1 MSPSA
6 AIITGHAREALAWLE
21 PGSAHAIVTSPPY
34 WRQRDYGHPDQL
46 GQEPAALEYVDHL
59 VAILEA
65 AGRALRPGGALWL
78 NLADTYHRGE
88 LAGIPWRVAFA
99 LHAAGYR
106 LRQDVIWHKPN
117 PMPESVRDRCTR
129 AHEYLFYL
137 TKPGPAFFDNVAIAE
152 PAAYPAGPGN
162 TRPPR
167 SAPSDRLRSGLH
179 ATGGRATRNPRSV
192 WTITPARYAGAHFA
206 TMPEALVR
214 RCLEATVPALAC
226 PACGAG
232 YQRIVARTRTP
243 TRPGARSKTYAAA
256 GGART
261 IGNRDPRR
269 HVTTTRTIGHAA
281 GCDCAAAD
289 AVPGL
294 VLDPFAGAGTVPAV
308 AVGLGRRAVAVELNP
323 DYAALAVDRIRAA
336 CPAADLTLITYPRKG

>member
-1 MSPSA
+1 MTPTA
-6 AIITGHAREALAWLE
+6 TIITGDARAALDWLE
-21 PGSAHAIVTSPPY
+21 PGSVHAIVTSPPY

-46 GQEPAALEYVDHL
+46 GQEPTAAEYVDHL
-59 VAILEA
+59 VAVLEA
-65 AGRALRPGGALWL
+65 AGRGLRPGGALWL

-88 LAGIPWRVAFA
+88 LAGIPWRVALA
-99 LHAAGYR
+99 LQAAGWK
-106 LRQDVIWHKPN
+106 LRQDIIWHKPA
-117 PMPESVRDRCTR
+117 PMPESARDRCTR
-129 AHEYLFYL
+129 AHEYLFL
-137 TKPGPAFFDNVAIAE
+137 LRRPGPAFFDAWAIAE
-152 PAAYPAGPGN
+152 PA
-162 TRPPR
+162 T
-167 SAPSDRLRSGLH
+167 
-179 ATGGRATRNPRSV
+179 TGGTRHPRSV
-192 WTITPARYAGAHFA
+192 WRIPHGGYPGAHFA
-206 TMPEALVR
+206 TMPMILVR

-243 TRPGARSKTYAAA
+243 TRPGVSSKTYAAA

-261 IGNRDPRR
+261 TGNRDPRR

-308 AVGLGRRAVAVELNP
+308 AVGLGRHAVGVELNP
-323 DYAALAVDRIRAA
+323 EYAALAVDRIRAA
-336 CPAADLTLITYPRKG
+336 CPAVDLRLLLYPRKG